1 MGGRGSSSGM
11 SDKPYGTEYETLY
24 QSGNIKFVRYKNGA
38 ATTPAETMTNGRVY
52 VTVNARDKIK
62 SITYYDN
69 IISILNKLISDM
81 NIKLMVKRKIH
92 ILTKDICMMKK
103 EHMM

>member
-62 SITYYDN
+62 SITYYDKH
-69 IISILNKLISDM
+69 NKHFKQIDMDM
-81 NIKLMVKRKIH
+81 NIKLMAKRKIH

>member
-62 SITYYDN
+62 SISERGRTLCGTC
-69 IISILNKLISDM
+69 IQCGCHSG
-81 NIKLMVKRKIH
+81 
-92 ILTKDICMMKK
+92 T
-103 EHMM
+103 

>member
-62 SITYYDN
+62 SITYY
-69 IISILNKLISDM
+69 NKHNKQRKYDRQCRAGSDGE
-81 NIKLMVKRKIH
+81 H
-92 ILTKDICMMKK
+92 IVNVSR
-103 EHMM
+103 

>member
-52 VTVNARDKIK
+52 ALSMLGT
-62 SITYYDN
+62 
-69 IISILNKLISDM
+69 KL
-81 NIKLMVKRKIH
+81 KA
-92 ILTKDICMMKK
+92 
-103 EHMM
+103 